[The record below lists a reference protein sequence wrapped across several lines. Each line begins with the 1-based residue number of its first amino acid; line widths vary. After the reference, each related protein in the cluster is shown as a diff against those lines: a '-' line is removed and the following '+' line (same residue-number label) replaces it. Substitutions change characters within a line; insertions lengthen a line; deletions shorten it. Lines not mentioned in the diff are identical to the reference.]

1 LTVVGVGKG
10 VLLGRGVAVM
20 IGAGVQVGGSITG
33 VGVEVGILMVGI
45 MVGGGKGLI
54 EEVGLPK
61 ILKTTTITTAVLI
74 STSTERISHTLVFI
88 VFPPQIQ

>member
-1 LTVVGVGKG
+1 
-10 VLLGRGVAVM
+10 
-20 IGAGVQVGGSITG
+20 
-33 VGVEVGILMVGI
+33 MVGI